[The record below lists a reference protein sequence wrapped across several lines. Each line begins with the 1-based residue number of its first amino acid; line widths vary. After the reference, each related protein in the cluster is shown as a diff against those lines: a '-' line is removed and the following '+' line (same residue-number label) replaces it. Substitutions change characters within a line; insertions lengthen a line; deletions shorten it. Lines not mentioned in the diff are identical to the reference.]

1 MALPQLGAI
10 PGSSTLDGP
19 PPSPAQT
26 DGMNPGMPLDAL
38 MGPQGKPPVP
48 STMIDPK
55 VITSLLAVINDF
67 QLKLPGYQQVTP
79 DLAPDW
85 AIVNAALGAVM
96 SKLQLAG
103 GGPTSPNAPGSQFP
117 GGGMD
122 TGGFPPLSPQG

>member
-38 MGPQGKPPVP
+38 MGPQGKPPVASP
-48 STMIDPK
+48 QIPPQILTGMLQAADQMNTMID
-55 VITSLLAVINDF
+55 SFA
-67 QLKLPGYQQVTP
+67 QATP

-85 AIVNAALGAVM
+85 AICKAALAAAMAKV
-96 SKLQLAG
+96 QQAG
-103 GGPTSPNAPGSQFP
+103 GGPTSPNAPGPQFP

-122 TGGFPPLSPQG
+122 TGGFPPLAPQG